1 MDPNALASELKSFKV
16 FFDRSTA
23 CLTEEDATFAP
34 VEGLMTAAQTV
45 AHVAQTVDWFIDGAF
60 RVEGFNMDFEGQGAA
75 IDGIASLAA
84 AREWLDRS
92 FATAEEVI
100 LKHSA
105 EEWAMPL
112 PEGPVMGG
120 APRFVIFGG
129 INDHTAHHRGV
140 LAVYSRLRGHV
151 PAMPYM

>member
-1 MDPNALASELKSFKV
+1 MDPRALASELKSFKV

-23 CLTEEDATFAP
+23 CLTEEDSSFAP
-34 VEGLMTAAQTV
+34 VEGLMTVAQTV
-45 AHVAQTVDWFIDGAF
+45 AHVAQTVDWFIEGAF
-60 RVEGFNMDFEGQGAA
+60 RAGGFDLDFEGQGAA
-75 IDGIASLAA
+75 SAGVASLAT
-84 AREWLDRS
+84 AREWIGRS
-92 FATAEEVI
+92 FATAEEVT
-100 LKHSA
+100 LGHSA
-105 EEWAMPL
+105 EEWAIPL